1 MALKTAKCAYFLPKC
16 HAYGIFKHLLMGL
29 FFYQNAMPTAFYEAK
44 DVNILIQ
51 AASKRRNAQ
60 NISLK
65 TLKIRPSKLKTG
77 KILRGPLCVEY
88 RV

>member
-16 HAYGIFKHLLMGL
+16 HAYGVFKHLLMGL

-51 AASKRRNAQ
+51 TAFKRSK
-60 NISLK
+60 
-65 TLKIRPSKLKTG
+65 KLKTDQNTEG
-77 KILRGPLCVEY
+77 TSVC
-88 RV
+88 